1 MTLLL
6 ATRGCDYRFAG
17 LTFEQVRARFQTT
30 LHQTALARWRQAKQV
45 HRVLGED
52 AIFADDLG
60 IAQID
65 VGQHG
70 RGRLL
75 GARSVK
81 LAGGMR
87 REVLAVLG
95 QFAAGVGHVS
105 VRMIVV
111 VGGRR
116 GQSRL
121 PVLRQILK
129 VQREMLKYHTIHSHC
144 GLSEC

>member
-1 MTLLL
+1 M
-6 ATRGCDYRFAG
+6 
-17 LTFEQVRARFQTT
+17 Q
-30 LHQTALARWRQAKQV
+30 
-45 HRVLGED
+45 RVLAED
-52 AIFADDLG
+52 AILADDLG
-60 IAQID
+60 VAQID
-65 VGQHG
+65 VGEHG
-70 RGRLL
+70 GGRLL
-75 GARSVK
+75 GSRGVK

-87 REVLAVLG
+87 RKVLAVFG
-95 QFAAGVGHVS
+95 QFAARVGHVP

-144 GLSEC
+144 GLSER